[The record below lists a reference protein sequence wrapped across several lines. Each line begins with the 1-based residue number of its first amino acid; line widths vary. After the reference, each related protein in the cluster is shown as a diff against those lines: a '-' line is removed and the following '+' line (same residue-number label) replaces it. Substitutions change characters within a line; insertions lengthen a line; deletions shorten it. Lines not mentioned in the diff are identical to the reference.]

1 MSLDVS
7 AAVHA
12 APPKHSTVVCRLKDL
27 SPERGTA
34 ALVDGIQVALF
45 RTHDDQVYAVQQL
58 DPYSGAH
65 VISRGIVGSR
75 GDAPTVASPMYKQVF
90 DLRTGTCLD
99 PVGKEPRALRTFT
112 VEVTDGIV
120 SVGPV
125 SGAGA

>member
-1 MSLDVS
+1 
-7 AAVHA
+7 
-12 APPKHSTVVCRLKDL
+12 
-27 SPERGTA
+27 
-34 ALVDGIQVALF
+34 
-45 RTHDDQVYAVQQL
+45 
-58 DPYSGAH
+58 
-65 VISRGIVGSR
+65 
-75 GDAPTVASPMYKQVF
+75 MYKQVF